1 MRKRNLVDL
10 QQMNSSR
17 FLSKQHGVQEAHS
30 VFQLA
35 IALTQSLHGVLLRLE
50 FGCKYVMLLAY
61 FFISLLRSLEFLG
74 KLVHLRLIGCSVKK
88 FLKQAARLLRRL
100 RSRKAAFRIVI
111 DALRIPHARSQVS
124 VLLF

>member
-50 FGCKYVMLLAY
+50 FGYKYVMLLAY

-88 FLKQAARLLRRL
+88 FLKQAA
-100 RSRKAAFRIVI
+100 
-111 DALRIPHARSQVS
+111 
-124 VLLF
+124 